1 MCITSQISQMILQNS
16 LKYKGLNTK
25 AKEFV
30 PDTESNNKI
39 TLEHIFKKA
48 KGSQIEIESIQKE
61 TEDDFFD
68 RLEKEFQYRNAWIF
82 E

>member
-1 MCITSQISQMILQNS
+1 MCITSQINQMILRNS

-30 PDTESNNKI
+30 PENDNKI
-39 TLEHIFKKA
+39 TLENIFKKA
-48 KGSQIEIESIQKE
+48 KENKIQIESKE

>member
-1 MCITSQISQMILQNS
+1 MCITSQISQMILHNS

-25 AKEFV
+25 AQEFV
-30 PDTESNNKI
+30 PDTNNKI
-39 TLEHIFKKA
+39 SLEHIFKRK
-48 KGSQIEIESIQKE
+48 EESPKKE
-61 TEDDFFD
+61 SEDDFFD